1 MKREI
6 PSILAVLLLIAIL
19 IGVTASSASYVLSGT
34 PVALPENSGVVG
46 AASGMFATLGMKNAA
61 PPESVAVDYMRSLD
75 VGVTGER
82 YAVSTDGQQLC
93 IDRAPSGTTEG
104 RQLYDLLQGKW
115 SFTIDEAVI
124 SGTSASV
131 NVYITCLDTALFSAP
146 LRNEVTDFL
155 NRKVEA
161 ASYSSEVYDEN
172 RLVLQSVKDEA
183 YRTAWNVL
191 SANAQQY
198 YSLKLSAV
206 LKLEFYQRE
215 WHIINMAAVTD
226 TLDARAAEIVSA
238 ATDDLPYIPKL
249 YTIDETATEGPVP
262 EQTNFG
268 STDDPAE
275 VSALLQTRAAQDLI
289 GGQQLCFNPNLD
301 FVAGTPIRY
310 YLDDTLL
317 MVEWQEEEC
326 GMVGTFSEVF
336 VADGSQIR
344 RKFAGD
350 SYDYQYFYYATELAQ
365 QTNSVLAVGGDL
377 FHHGR
382 NCGIVVYNRTVY
394 RFEPATCDICYITT
408 DGDMLFSYRNQ
419 FQTIEEAQKF
429 VDDND
434 ILYSIAFGPVMI
446 DNGVDVTPD
455 NYAWGEIND
464 TYARAALG
472 MLGEHHY
479 LTMNLNCGTGHLY
492 NYATLRQAADV
503 MVQRN
508 CIKAYTLD
516 GGQTCCTIVNGELV
530 SPVQFGYERYTSD
543 IIYFA
548 TAIPASESN

>member
-6 PSILAVLLLIAIL
+6 PSVLAVLLLMAVL
-19 IGVTASSASYVLSGT
+19 IGITASSAAYVFSGT
-34 PVALPENSGVVG
+34 PVIFSEEVGTAGAGSGIF
-46 AASGMFATLGMKNAA
+46 AAIGMKNAA
-61 PPESVAVDYMRSLD
+61 PPESVAVDYMKSLD
-75 VGVTGER
+75 VGTSGER
-82 YAVSTDGQQLC
+82 YAVSTDGSRLC
-93 IDRAPSGTTEG
+93 IDRAPSGTAEG
-104 RQLYDLLQGKW
+104 RQLYNLLQGKW

-146 LRNEVTDFL
+146 LRNEVTGFL

-161 ASYSSEVYDEN
+161 AAYSTEVYDESRN
-172 RLVLQSVKDEA
+172 VLQSVKDEA
-183 YRTAWNVL
+183 YGAAWNVL

-206 LKLEFYQRE
+206 LNLEYYQRE
-215 WHIINMAAVTD
+215 WHITNMAEITD
-226 TLDARAAEIVSA
+226 TLDARAAEIFSA
-238 ATDDLPYIPKL
+238 ATEGLPYIPKQ
-249 YTIDETATEGPVP
+249 YTIDETATEGPLP

-268 STDDPAE
+268 STEDPAE
-275 VSALLQTRAAQDLI
+275 VSALLHTRAAQDLI
-289 GGQQLCFNPNLD
+289 GGQELCWHPDLD
-301 FVAGTPIRY
+301 FIPGPPIRY

-317 MVEWQEEEC
+317 MIEWQEEEC

-344 RKFAGD
+344 RKIAGD
-350 SYDYQYFYYATELAQ
+350 AYDYQYFFYATQLAE
-365 QTNSVLAVGGDL
+365 QTNAVLAVGGDL

-419 FQTIEEAQKF
+419 FQTIEEAQQF

-503 MVQRN
+503 MVERN

-516 GGQTCCTIVNGELV
+516 GGQTCCTVVNGELIN
-530 SPVQFGYERYTSD
+530 PVQFGYERYTSD

-548 TAIPASESN
+548 TAMPNRE